1 MAKLQLPFKINAKRT
16 QTFGNKFYL
25 NGVDVYGQWG
35 LKGHNGID
43 YGLPNDTPL
52 FAPHGGQII
61 ESLYNKGGYGHY
73 VKIENDEECS
83 VLAHMRKSV
92 VKKGDTVKQGQLVG
106 YSNNSGYSTGPHL
119 HWGYYLKPRNKN
131 NGYAGYIDQQPYLD
145 SPTSNNDTIKDFLI
159 SVGYTYPTAHLDVV
173 KELHKSDLKLKS
185 GEYISKKDYN
195 TAVNNSNKDAIKNAL
210 ENAKKQWKVD
220 SLAKKVKEYEKVSKT
235 TAYKIAVIFEK
246 FIKTINPEKL
256 VKMLKIG
263 DKKNG

>member
-1 MAKLQLPFKINAKRT
+1 MAKLRLPFKINARRT

-25 NGVDVYGQWG
+25 NGVDVYGQWK

-52 FAPHGGQII
+52 YAPHSGRII
-61 ESLYNKGGYGHY
+61 ESLYDKGGYGHY
-73 VKIENDEECS
+73 VKIENGEEGS

-119 HWGYYLKPRNKN
+119 HWGYYRKPRDRS
-131 NGYAGYIDQQPYLD
+131 NGYAGYIDQQSYLD
-145 SPTSNNDTIKDFLI
+145 DTDTIENFLI
-159 SVGYTYPTAHLDVV
+159 SVGYTYTTTHLGVV

-195 TAVNNSNKDAIKNAL
+195 TAVNNLNDKNKDAIKNAL
-210 ENAKKQWKVD
+210 ENAKKKWKVD
-220 SLAKKVKEYEKVSKT
+220 SLAKKVKECEKVSQT

-246 FIKTINPEKL
+246 FTKTVSFEKL
-256 VKMLKIG
+256 IKMLKIG